1 MFEGKEEKK
10 CKEIKQ
16 TVVKRTT
23 HNDCRECL
31 LSRNM
36 QIKKMKEIRSH
47 RHKIFTAVIDKIALS
62 ANDDK
67 RIIREDKISTF
78 VHGHYE

>member
-10 CKEIKQ
+10 RKEIKQ
-16 TVVKRTT
+16 AVVKRTT
-23 HNDCRECL
+23 HNDYRECL
-31 LSRNM
+31 LSKNM
-36 QIKKMKEIRSH
+36 QMKKMKEIRSH
-47 RHKIFTAVIDKIALS
+47 RHKISTEVIDKIALS

-67 RIIREDKISTF
+67 RILRQDKISTF